1 MVRWGERGRTVDIGL
16 CGFSAIKVPLNG
28 RLFRPGRSLGAP
40 GPQSTAL
47 SCTLAIALQRG
58 LRQILARKA
67 GNARI
72 TDEHCNMGPAGK
84 VGSGHVDLCV
94 RHGKSQ
100 PDVPVGCGVE
110 WIT

>member
-72 TDEHCNMGPAGK
+72 TDEHRNMGPAGK
-84 VGSGHVDLCV
+84 TGSAHVDLRV
-94 RHGKSQ
+94 WHGNSQ
-100 PDVPVGCGVE
+100 TDGSVCGGL
-110 WIT
+110 